1 MVDLS
6 KPYEE
11 FMQETQ
17 PNTEVRNADTQISMA
32 PTMDEKTALEKL
44 QTKDFIDTLRDYYS
58 YRDGVAGVTTRGTTI
73 FNEADDAVNPSLL
86 PIKTFASL

>member
-44 QTKDFIDTLRDYYS
+44 QTKDFIDTLRDYYFQ
-58 YRDGVAGVTTRGTTI
+58 GQV
-73 FNEADDAVNPSLL
+73 F
-86 PIKTFASL
+86 PI

>member
-11 FMQETQ
+11 FLQETQ

-32 PTMDEKTALEKL
+32 PNEHEQLL
-44 QTKDFIDTLRDYYS
+44 GYQNDYS
-58 YRDGVAGVTTRGTTI
+58 FQD
-73 FNEADDAVNPSLL
+73 
-86 PIKTFASL
+86 